1 MHTYYGHT
9 ILHRHSLSI
18 QEDFFQIYVSLL
30 WEVKDILGILK
41 GTLNSGTK
49 GEMFVYDYIILNC
62 DPSAV
67 VFYGKYFLKIISFLF
82 CAEVSFAV
90 GNILN

>member
-1 MHTYYGHT
+1 MQQFNIDKIILNKLHTLYKMDWFTCLCMHTYYGHT

-41 GTLNSGTK
+41 GTLNSWTK
-49 GEMFVYDYIILNC
+49 GEMFAYD
-62 DPSAV
+62 
-67 VFYGKYFLKIISFLF
+67 
-82 CAEVSFAV
+82 
-90 GNILN
+90 